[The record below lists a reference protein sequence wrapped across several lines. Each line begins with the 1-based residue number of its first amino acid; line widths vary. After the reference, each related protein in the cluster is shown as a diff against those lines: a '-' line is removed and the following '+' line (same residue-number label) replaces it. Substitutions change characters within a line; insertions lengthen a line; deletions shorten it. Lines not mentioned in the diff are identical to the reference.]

1 MKLLLWVGTSR
12 IAGKGL
18 FTAQAITR
26 GSRIIQYTGEK
37 ITKAESNKRL
47 AQGNNYIFQLNDRYD
62 IDGKVRR
69 NKARYINHSCAPNC
83 DDAPAYPCTCRAETC
98 CGFILAPPYQKVV
111 KQQRAS
117 DRDV

>member
-1 MKLLLWVGTSR
+1 VKLLLWVGTSR

-47 AQGNNYIFQLNDRYD
+47 AQGNNLTIPILNFSE
-62 IDGKVRR
+62 
-69 NKARYINHSCAPNC
+69 HSCVF
-83 DDAPAYPCTCRAETC
+83 PADSP
-98 CGFILAPPYQKVV
+98 
-111 KQQRAS
+111 
-117 DRDV
+117 